1 MTKAKDKKD
10 AAEIA
15 RCKARKKKCSKCKHR
30 FLKGDK
36 SWKCPKCDTDR
47 RCKNKPVEGYKVC
60 RMHGA
65 RGGRPPGSK
74 YTIARKIEA
83 AFNRIMG
90 NSTIWEMTEQ
100 QAAMG
105 ARWEQLVLKLDE
117 LKNEGVDVPAILKQV
132 DRAIKFLGRGEKG
145 EFIATEALWEIRSL
159 LTDASREHN
168 LWVQI
173 LQVTEFMRKNSDTQ
187 KKWAREN
194 LQNVPVSEVIE
205 VMVFLQ
211 QSAFIFIPN
220 PQDRK
225 TYINRIRSYFPVA
238 ENTLIG
244 DGTNES

>member
-1 MTKAKDKKD
+1 MTKADEKA
-10 AAEIA
+10 AAEKA
-15 RCKARKKKCSKCKHR
+15 RCKARKKKCSNCKHR
-30 FLKGDK
+30 FTKGDK
-36 SWKCPKCDTDR
+36 TWKCPECKTDR
-47 RCKNKPVEGYKVC
+47 RCKNRPVEGYKVC

-74 YTIARKIEA
+74 FSIARKIEA

-90 NSTIWEMTEQ
+90 NSTIWEMVEQ

-105 ARWEQLVLKLDE
+105 VRWEQLVLKLDD
-117 LKNEGVDVPAILKQV
+117 LKHEGVDVAAVLKQV
-132 DRAIKFLGRGEKG
+132 NRAIKYVGQGDKG
-145 EFIATEALWEIRSL
+145 ILTAKEALWEIRSL
-159 LTDASREHN
+159 LEDSNREHN
-168 LWVQI
+168 LWLQI

-211 QSAFIFIPN
+211 QAAFIFIPN

-225 TYINRIRSYFPVA
+225 AYINRIRSYFPAA

-244 DGTNES
+244 DGTNDI